1 MWARSNCQLSADV
14 THHRNDDLLLI
25 ILIFVSFSL
34 PLKRSPNSVHHLA
47 RLYAKCTKSPSFVGQ
62 QTAQNACHEK
72 RLCSQ
77 LTTALLVSV
86 AHVGDGGEKLG

>member
-14 THHRNDDLLLI
+14 SHHRNDDLLLI

-47 RLYAKCTKSPSFVGQ
+47 RLYAKCTESPSFVGQ
-62 QTAQNACHEK
+62 QTAQNARHEK

-77 LTTALLVSV
+77 LTTALLLSV
-86 AHVGDGGEKLG
+86 APVGDSGEKLG

>member
-1 MWARSNCQLSADV
+1 MWARSNCQLSADI

-47 RLYAKCTKSPSFVGQ
+47 RLYAKCTESPSFVGQ
-62 QTAQNACHEK
+62 QTAQNARHEK

-77 LTTALLVSV
+77 LTTALIVGV
-86 AHVGDGGEKLG
+86 APVGDGGEKLG

>member
-1 MWARSNCQLSADV
+1 MPQFVGFLF
-14 THHRNDDLLLI
+14 LI

-34 PLKRSPNSVHHLA
+34 ALKRSPNSVHHLA

-62 QTAQNACHEK
+62 QTAQNARHEK

-86 AHVGDGGEKLG
+86 APVGDGGEKLLRCGRVINYNLLTN

>member
-1 MWARSNCQLSADV
+1 MRRANTSHGASENSSAGARKYF
-14 THHRNDDLLLI
+14 LLGD
-25 ILIFVSFSL
+25 
-34 PLKRSPNSVHHLA
+34 RTPNSVHHLA

-62 QTAQNACHEK
+62 QTAQNARHEK